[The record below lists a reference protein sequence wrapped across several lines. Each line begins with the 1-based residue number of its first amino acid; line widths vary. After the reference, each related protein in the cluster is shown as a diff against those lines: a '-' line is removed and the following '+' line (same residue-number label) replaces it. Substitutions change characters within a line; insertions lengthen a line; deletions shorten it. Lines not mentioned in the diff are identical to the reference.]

1 MFVHY
6 SRPLT
11 MAGLLACVLLVTVG
25 QSAHAESSD
34 KAAAVVPPVKQTIAS
49 MVTDKPVYYPQCRQT
64 PLRVGEEDYQKS
76 YLALRGLE
84 GVYVNI
90 DDVLKGARK
99 KNVKLQQ
106 GLKKEIVRRL
116 NVAGLRLL
124 TKEEMEKTPG
134 QPQMSMFPSFPKHL
148 GPFKAGEPRIEY
160 RADCCSMGIW
170 TSFTQGATTLR
181 DPLTNYKLG
190 TWGEGHNTTDC
201 SDIGGWFSDVLLKTV
216 DDFIAD
222 KAKGE
227 KEYAELTKKAEAAGK
242 PVVVA
247 DVQVAPPTPAE
258 TGNMEC
264 NTSLMM
270 YIEMFKTDETD
281 IMPSKYF
288 VLDKLAEAINSC
300 PTYNYIIETHA
311 DPRASFGYNENL
323 SEERAKS
330 IAQYLVFKGVGKHR
344 FEMQS
349 FGERRP
355 VAMGTSD
362 EDYAANRRVVV
373 TPYRVSGK

>member
-6 SRPLT
+6 SRLAMLT
-11 MAGLLACVLLVTVG
+11 LSSVLLMWGSLV
-25 QSAHAESSD
+25 SAET
-34 KAAAVVPPVKQTIAS
+34 PVKQTIDS
-49 MVTDKPVYYPQCRQT
+49 IVTDKPVYYQQCRQA

-90 DDVLKGARK
+90 DDVLKGAKK
-99 KNVKLQQ
+99 KNVKLQKD
-106 GLKKEIVRRL
+106 LKNEIVRRL
-116 NVAGLRLL
+116 NTAGLRLL

-134 QPQMSMFPSFPKHL
+134 QPQMSMFPSYPKHL
-148 GPFKAGEPRIEY
+148 GPFKPGEPRIEY

-170 TSFTQGATTLR
+170 TSFLQGANTLR

-201 SDIGGWFSDVLLKTV
+201 SDVGGWFSDVLLKTV
-216 DDFIAD
+216 DDFIEA

-227 KEYAELTKKAEAAGK
+227 KEYAALTKKTKADGK
-242 PVVVA
+242 PVPVA
-247 DVQVAPPTPAE
+247 APAPTPAE

-270 YIEMFKTDETD
+270 YIEMFKTDETS

-311 DPRASFGYNENL
+311 DPRASFGYNESL
-323 SEERAKS
+323 SKERARS
-330 IAQYLVFKGVGKHR
+330 IEQYLIYKGVADHR
-344 FEMQS
+344 FEMQA

-355 VAMGTSD
+355 VTMGTTD

-373 TPYRVSGK
+373 TPYRVSKPKKK